1 MSDFKDIVRLG
12 HDAFYKDNEWGGVA
26 NLNMAQTKN
35 KKVKGEWEK
44 TTIWW
49 IGSCWKEKAQACK
62 DFKKGDELYV
72 AGDFKEGKDK
82 DGNRRTEISI
92 HTVRRLEPFHR
103 EEKQEVLSE
112 AGFDVPF

>member
-12 HDAFYKDNEWGGVA
+12 HDAFFRDNEWGGVA

-35 KKVKGEWEK
+35 KKSKGGEWEK

-49 IGSCWKEKAQACK
+49 MGSCWKEKAQACK

-82 DGNRRTEISI
+82 EGNRRNEISI
-92 HTVRRLEPFHR
+92 HTVRRLEPFR
-103 EEKQEVLSE
+103 RVEKSDDYGEQDS
-112 AGFDVPF
+112 VPF